1 MRKLLIASVCA
12 CLVQG
17 ISAEEKTVSGKL
29 AVKNPLAAEAEASFR
44 ASFRTDNPKYWMQR
58 IEQDEAMKL
67 CGQYKDNPP
76 AAVRQKIELAQKA
89 TIRYPVE
96 GKLIG
101 SWKEGEKIAAHGRG
115 GHIGFVQPDAPMTPR
130 GGNCY
135 ACHEFWP
142 ASLANARGNNP
153 HRGVFDGPGIAG
165 QQRLELASPPG
176 KPGGHFLAWPKPRFG
191 LAEISFSRITK

>member
-135 ACHEFWP
+135 ACHE
-142 ASLANARGNNP
+142 LAKKKWHMAR
-153 HRGVFDGPGIAG
+153 
-165 QQRLELASPPG
+165 LAPVCITSAKFGAIRTISSNMLTTRFTTPIHLP
-176 KPGGHFLAWPKPRFG
+176 LAPTCRA
-191 LAEISFSRITK
+191 LACITG